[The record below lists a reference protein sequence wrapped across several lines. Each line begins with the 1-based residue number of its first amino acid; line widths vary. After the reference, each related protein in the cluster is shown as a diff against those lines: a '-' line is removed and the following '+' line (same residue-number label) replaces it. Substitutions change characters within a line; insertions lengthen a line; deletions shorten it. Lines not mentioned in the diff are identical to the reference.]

1 MNRKKIRSA
10 LLASV
15 GYDPATKTLEVEFL
29 KQQNDATRKVYRYL
43 NVPQEKFDKMMGV
56 ETQDPNH
63 SIGAYFL
70 VHIKPNYK
78 FTRMEE
84 SVEDKKENQTPP
96 EAA

>member
-29 KQQNDATRKVYRYL
+29 KQQNDWHRRVYRYL
-43 NVPQEKFDKMMGV
+43 NVPQEKFEKMMGANMP
-56 ETQDPNH
+56 ENH

-78 FTRMEE
+78 FHRVEE
-84 SVEDKKENQTPP
+84 SVEDQKENQATPS
-96 EAA
+96 EGE